1 MIVQF
6 SRCLKK
12 FFSSFIIAT
21 LSDSFN
27 IISYFQA
34 FVNTF
39 FEVFSKSFFSLGSSV
54 SAFFRQR
61 SLLYHIFS
69 LLSIPFLNFFKKF
82 FESFNRT
89 VVFIANPLELTCL
102 LYHDYT
108 CLSIVFSKKITFV

>member
-12 FFSSFIIAT
+12 FFSSFIIAA

-39 FEVFSKSFFSLGSSV
+39 FEIFSKKFFSLGSSV

-61 SLLYHIFS
+61 SLLYHSFS
-69 LLSIPFLNFFKKF
+69 SLSIPFFNFFKKF
-82 FESFNRT
+82 FEVNRG
-89 VVFIANPLELTCL
+89 IYCQ
-102 LYHDYT
+102 
-108 CLSIVFSKKITFV
+108 LS